1 MQQMGARGRAGSL
14 SRQDAFTL
22 IEIMIAVVLLGV
34 ISLLLWQSMGAAI
47 NSKERSEKRE
57 QAYRGAALVLN
68 RLTRELSMC
77 VLYSSLEFLGISSSS
92 EQMTKSVLIGANN
105 GDQDKLTFDTFS
117 HIRYLKD
124 TKESDLAEVTYFLE
138 KTESEDAAAG
148 EFDLKIREKSPLDN
162 EPDKGGKVMTLLEGV
177 KELNFRYYDPV
188 KNEYKDEWDTTKIDY
203 GNRLPRA
210 VEITLVIQDPVDED
224 NTIRFQTIALLE
236 MAPGPN
242 DF

>member
-1 MQQMGARGRAGSL
+1 MMKNQKG
-14 SRQDAFTL
+14 FTL

-57 QAYRGAALVLN
+57 QAYRGADLILN

-77 VLYSSLEFLGISSSS
+77 VLYSSLEFLGISGSA
-92 EQMTKSVLIGANN
+92 EQMTKSVLIGSNN

-138 KTESEDAAAG
+138 KTESEDAAAD

-224 NTIRFQTIALLE
+224 NTIRFQTVALLE